1 MISTDDLKLPQ
12 TTLEIVGRTDAYQV
26 NPGLLMDKLTPCVV
40 SKGDEARRR
49 LHWVCEAA
57 GASRMPKEAMQRRA
71 AMLEGVG
78 ALRWTAETAAPMAL
92 HLSRATV
99 VENAAICMHPVF
111 GFVYLPG
118 SGIKGLAR
126 AFATMSGADK
136 ATIEAVFGNER
147 PEGGGEQKPEDF
159 FAGKVVFH
167 EAWPAGAQAPRID
180 VDITTVHHR
189 EYYQNG
195 KPPGDWEEPNPVP
208 FLALS
213 PGAGFEFAVSRRTS
227 DCPDAL
233 LHRAVQWVNGG
244 LQHLGFGAKTAQGYG
259 RFHKFETP
267 VKLETPPLPKRY
279 VQFEAKLKLVTLGF
293 FAGADQEQG
302 DCDLRPA
309 TLRGLLRWWWRTMH
323 AAHLDPKDLLALESA
338 LWGDTEQGSA
348 IEVSVRKPGQIK
360 TAPFNRKEFERP
372 FVDRA
377 RREGPVS
384 GLAYLSYGMDEKTKQ
399 GTRTR
404 HFALPNSQWTVSFSA
419 RDGIAPN
426 APKDVAI
433 PREQVLEQAKAALWL
448 LATYGA
454 AGSKSRN
461 GYGSMMADGLT
472 DFDLDRCEKSA
483 QSLRRVAGMREETQ
497 TRPMSAALEHSI
509 EMPAIATAW
518 RDPLH
523 AMNEVGAAYQ
533 QAIASVQKAERAALG
548 LPRRGAG
555 ALANERLAS
564 PMHIHLDQTDGKHSV
579 RAIAFVMQPPPQ
591 LQRGMPSSKPALER
605 FLKRFEEGVAAARDK
620 PGPSGATSALQPARV
635 AVSAVHKAG
644 DIVPCRLLK
653 DKTKNGGWRAETI
666 DGSLMGGAIT
676 NTADVPADAQP
687 GDELR
692 LKVGQPK
699 GKSDSQFLFVREGDA
714 PPQGG
719 AGPGKKKPQGKGGK
733 GGKNKPRGPRW

>member
-1 MISTDDLKLPQ
+1 MISTEISTDDLKLPQ
-12 TTLEIVGRTDAYQV
+12 TTLEIVGGTDARQV

-49 LHWVCEAA
+49 LRCVCNAVKKS
-57 GASRMPKEAMQRRA
+57 GIPKEAMQRRA

-136 ATIEAVFGNER
+136 ATVEAVFGNER
-147 PEGGGEQKPEDF
+147 PEGGGEQNPEDF

-167 EAWPAGAQAPRID
+167 EAWPAGEQAPRID

-189 EYYQNG
+189 EYYQDG

-259 RFHKFETP
+259 RFHRFDTP
-267 VKLETPPLPKRY
+267 VKLETPPLPERY

-309 TLRGLLRWWWRTMH
+309 TLRGLLRWWWRTIH

-360 TAPFNRKEFERP
+360 TAPFNRKEFEQP
-372 FVDRA
+372 SGDRA

-384 GLAYLSYGMDEKTKQ
+384 GLAYLSYGMDEKK
-399 GTRTR
+399 TR

-426 APKDVAI
+426 DVAV
-433 PREQVLEQAKAALWL
+433 PRDQVLEQAKAALWL
-448 LATYGA
+448 LVTYGA

-461 GYGSMMADGLT
+461 GYGSMMAEAEGLT
-472 DFDLDRCEKSA
+472 DFDLDRCKNSA
-483 QSLRRVAGMREETQ
+483 QSLRRLAGMREQAQ
-497 TRPMSAALEHSI
+497 TKLMSAALEHSI

-555 ALANERLAS
+555 ALANKRLAS
-564 PMHIHLDQTDGKHSV
+564 PMHIHLDQTDDGKHSV
-579 RAIAFVMQPPPQ
+579 RAIAFVMQPPPH
-591 LQRGMPSSKPALER
+591 LQRGMPSSKPAALER
-605 FLKRFEEGVAAARDK
+605 FLKRFEEGVRTSSAK

-635 AVSAVHKAG
+635 AVSAAHNAG
-644 DIVPCRLLK
+644 DIVPCRLLEE
-653 DKTKNGGWRAETI
+653 KTKKGGWKAETI
-666 DGSLMGGAIT
+666 DGSMGGAII
-676 NTADVPADAQP
+676 NSPDVPADAQP

-692 LKVGQPK
+692 LKVRQPK
-699 GKSDSQFLFVREGDA
+699 GKSDSQFEFLREGDA
-714 PPQGG
+714 PHQGG
-719 AGPGKKKPQGKGGK
+719 AGPGKKKPEGK

>member
-12 TTLEIVGRTDAYQV
+12 TTIEIVGRTDAYQV

-40 SKGDEARRR
+40 GMGDEARQR
-49 LHWVCEAA
+49 LRCVCKAA
-57 GASRMPKEAMQRRA
+57 EASRMPEEARQRRA
-71 AMLEGVG
+71 AMLEGLG

-92 HLSRATV
+92 HLSRATI

-136 ATIEAVFGNER
+136 ATVEAVFGNER
-147 PEGGGEQKPEDF
+147 PEGGGEQNPEDF

-167 EAWPAGAQAPRID
+167 EAWPADAQTPRIH

-189 EYYQNG
+189 EYYQEG

-213 PGAGFEFAVSRRTS
+213 PGVGFEFAVSRRTS
-227 DCPDAL
+227 DCPDEL

-244 LQHLGFGAKTAQGYG
+244 LLHLGFGAKTAQGYG

-279 VQFEAKLKLVTLGF
+279 VQFETKLKLVTLGF
-293 FAGADQEQG
+293 FAGADQGQD

-323 AAHLDPKDLLALESA
+323 AARLDPKDLLALESA
-338 LWGDTEQGSA
+338 LWGDTEKGSA
-348 IEVSVRKPGQIK
+348 IEVSVRKLGQIK
-360 TAPFNRKEFERP
+360 TAPFNRKEFERQ

-377 RREGPVS
+377 RRGGPVS
-384 GLAYLSYGMDEKTKQ
+384 GLAYLSYGMAEQK
-399 GTRTR
+399 TR
-404 HFALPNSQWTVSFSA
+404 HFALPNSQWAVSFSI
-419 RDGIAPN
+419 RDGIAP
-426 APKDVAI
+426 KDVPI

-448 LATYGA
+448 LVTYGA

-472 DFDLDRCEKSA
+472 DFDLDRCKKSA
-483 QSLRRVAGMREETQ
+483 QSLRRLAGMREQEQ
-497 TRPMSAALEHSI
+497 TRLMSAALEHRI
-509 EMPAIATAW
+509 EMPAIDTEW

-523 AMNEVGAAYQ
+523 AMNEIGAAYQ
-533 QAIASVQKAERAALG
+533 LAIASVQKAERAALG

-555 ALANERLAS
+555 VLANKRLAS
-564 PMHIHLDQTDGKHSV
+564 PMHIHLDQTDGGKYRV
-579 RAIAFVMQPPPQ
+579 RAIAFVMQPPPE
-591 LQRGMPSSKPALER
+591 LQRGIPSSKSVLER
-605 FLKRFEEGVAAARDK
+605 FLKRFEEGITASREK
-620 PGPSGATSALQPARV
+620 PGPSGATSALQPARM
-635 AVSAVHKAG
+635 AVSAAHNAG
-644 DIVPCRLLK
+644 DVVPCRLLEE
-653 DKTKNGGWRAETI
+653 KTKKGGWRAETI
-666 DGSLMGGAIT
+666 DGSMGGAII
-676 NTADVPADAQP
+676 NSADVPADAKP
-687 GDELR
+687 GEELR
-692 LKVGQPK
+692 LKVRQAK
-699 GKSDSQFLFVREGDA
+699 GKSDSQFEFLREGDA

-719 AGPGKKKPQGKGGK
+719 AGSGKKKPEGKGGKGGK
-733 GGKNKPRGPRW
+733 GGKNKQRGPR